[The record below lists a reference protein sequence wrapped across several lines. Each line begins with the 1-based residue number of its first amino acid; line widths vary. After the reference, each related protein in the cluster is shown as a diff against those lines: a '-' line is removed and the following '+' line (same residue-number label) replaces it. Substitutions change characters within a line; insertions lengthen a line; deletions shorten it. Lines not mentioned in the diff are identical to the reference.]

1 MNQSL
6 QFGAFVKTL
15 IHKHQNTLSYLSK
28 KEIEAE
34 CWSAVATAI
43 SRWDG
48 SKGHLRSWVYSTVI
62 GRIKDLK
69 KRPVSKTHHYMQVEL
84 SKMEKTVKNNPCAIS
99 LCVH

>member
-1 MNQSL
+1 MKHSL
-6 QFGAFVKTL
+6 QFGPFVKAL
-15 IHKHQNTLSYLSK
+15 IRKHQAAVSNLSPQ
-28 KEIEAE
+28 EIEAE
-34 CWSAVATAI
+34 CLSAVATSI

-84 SKMEKTVKNNPCAIS
+84 SKIEKTGKHNPGALS
-99 LCVH
+99 LLVH